1 MSKFPERAA
10 RWRAGAARW
19 CAVGLLLT
27 LAACGGGSEDTAEA
41 AHASSNGAAVGPVG
55 TAGNSAVPAL
65 ARNEV
70 KITVDGGI
78 DGSAVNSPF
87 VEVTLCAPGGG
98 KCTTIDHVLL
108 DTGSSGLRI
117 AASALGAQLAG
128 LPAVRAADGDALA
141 ECAGFVSG
149 YTWGSVRTAQV
160 RMASEIAEDV
170 PVQVIGDP
178 GAAYGR
184 VPEDC
189 SGTGPDLGE
198 ALGVNGILG
207 VGFLNQDCGADC
219 VTGTAPGMY
228 FSCTTAGCD
237 TTVVPLASQVANP
250 VARFA
255 THNNGVAIRLPAV
268 AAGGVERLEGTLL
281 LGIGTASNNR
291 VESEQVFTA
300 DEGGSLTTTYR
311 GRTMR
316 GFLDSGSNGI
326 FFRDRS
332 IADCTGGFYCPPRA
346 LSLSASI
353 SGSDGKATRTVDF
366 AVENAAKLADV
377 AVAAHL
383 GGDLGT
389 ASFFDWGLPFFFGR
403 TVFVAFSNA
412 RTPHGTGPYWAF

>member
-10 RWRAGAARW
+10 RWRAGATRC
-19 CAVGLLLT
+19 CAVGLLLA
-27 LAACGGGSEDTAEA
+27 LGACGGGSEDAAEA
-41 AHASSNGAAVGPVG
+41 ARASSTGAAVDTVG
-55 TAGNSAVPAL
+55 RPGSGAAPTL
-65 ARNEV
+65 APNEV
-70 KITVDGGI
+70 KITVDGGT

-98 KCTTIDHVLL
+98 QCTTIDHVLL

-117 AASALGAQLAG
+117 AASALGSQLRE
-128 LPAVRAADGDALA
+128 LPAVRAADGNTLA

-228 FSCTTAGCD
+228 FSCTTARCD
-237 TTVVPLASQVANP
+237 PTAAPLASQVANP
-250 VARFA
+250 VSRFA

-268 AAGGVERLEGTLL
+268 AVGGVERLEGTLF

-291 VESEQVFTA
+291 VEAEQVFTA
-300 DEGGSLTTTYR
+300 GEGGNLTTTYR

-346 LSLSASI
+346 LSLSASV
-353 SGSDGKATRTVDF
+353 SGSDGKAKRKVDF
-366 AVENAAKLADV
+366 AVESASTLPDA

-383 GGDLGT
+383 GGDLGGG
-389 ASFFDWGLPFFFGR
+389 SFFVWGLPFFFGR